1 MIGRDKHSNKSKWA
15 VKSLLPAK
23 FFFPDFFHMNST
35 NVEFANV

>member
-15 VKSLLPAK
+15 VQSWLPTK
-23 FFFPDFFHMNST
+23 IFFPDIFHINST